1 MRRLALAALAA
12 AAACLVARA
21 EARPLQLIQGSGTLG
36 LCAHPNALPY
46 ASKHG
51 DPPGFELELGQA
63 LARQLGVSLAPD
75 WVVSSFQIRRA
86 QCDILLDV
94 ITDAEAQ
101 SETGLRLSRPYYRS
115 GVGLAVPAESPIAS
129 FGALDGRT
137 KVGVQVGSLAAM
149 ILGKRGVGLSMFG
162 FEDEMV
168 EAVANHEIAAAAV
181 SPIAV
186 AYFNHQ
192 HPGQA
197 LRYVP
202 PDPAEPRLV
211 WNVGV
216 GLVKPDPALQ
226 AAIDAALGKLAADG
240 TIARIYARYGITL
253 QPPL

>member
-1 MRRLALAALAA
+1 MRHVAALAA
-12 AAACLVARA
+12 AVVCLAASA
-21 EARPLQLIQGSGTLG
+21 EARPLQTVQRTGTLG
-36 LCAHPNALPY
+36 LCAHPNSLPY
-46 ASKHG
+46 ANKHG
-51 DPPGFELELGQA
+51 EPPGFELELGQA
-63 LARQLGVSLAPD
+63 IAHQLGVNLAPD
-75 WVVSSFQIRRA
+75 WIVSSFQLRRA
-86 QCDILLDV
+86 QCDIVLDV
-94 ITDAEAQ
+94 IADAEAQ

-115 GVGLAVPAESPIAS
+115 GVGLAVPADSGIAS
-129 FGALDGRT
+129 FAALDGRT

-186 AYFNHQ
+186 AYYNHQ

-202 PDPAEPRLV
+202 PDPAEPRLI

-216 GLVKPDPALQ
+216 GLVKPDPELQ
-226 AAIDAALGKLAADG
+226 AAIDAALAKLAADG
-240 TIARIYARYGITL
+240 TIASIYARYGITL